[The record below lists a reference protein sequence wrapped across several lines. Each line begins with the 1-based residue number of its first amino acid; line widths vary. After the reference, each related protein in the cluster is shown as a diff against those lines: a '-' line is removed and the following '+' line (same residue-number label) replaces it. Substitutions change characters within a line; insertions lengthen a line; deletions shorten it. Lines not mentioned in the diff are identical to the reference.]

1 MSRQW
6 QKKKS
11 DDDQERTGEKKE
23 HDGKVRARP
32 NGFKVRRSNARS
44 PSGYHIS
51 PSGGA
56 STGFCLA
63 HAMIEDKTALRS
75 FLLSPHGL
83 MLFPIRRL
91 ALVCLAGLALS
102 GCLGDDSVLSGSAS
116 PQAGLSR
123 DPRLLVATTR
133 LPVGDPPRKP
143 WFSSERSAD
152 LIFAEAR
159 LTPPSTS
166 LMGRGSWS
174 IAKVDAVD
182 SRNAAQAF
190 AQAAFGQN
198 LLLYIHGYK
207 ESFET
212 AATST
217 IDLSEG
223 IKFAG
228 VTGLFTW
235 PSAASTFSYVAD
247 RESAMWSRDALEDLL
262 TAIAKTPSGGRI
274 HIVAHSMG
282 TLLTLETLRMVRASG
297 GESAMERIGAVV
309 MAAPDIDIDLF
320 ARGLERLGPDARKIT
335 VISSTNDRALAVSS
349 RLAGGIVRA
358 GAADRERLE
367 ALGVRVADASE
378 FGGGIINHDLFLSN
392 PEVQQVVK
400 RAIERER

>member
-1 MSRQW
+1 MTFPVSCRNLG
-6 QKKKS
+6 S
-11 DDDQERTGEKKE
+11 MR
-23 HDGKVRARP
+23 
-32 NGFKVRRSNARS
+32 F
-44 PSGYHIS
+44 
-51 PSGGA
+51 
-56 STGFCLA
+56 
-63 HAMIEDKTALRS
+63 S
-75 FLLSPHGL
+75 FS
-83 MLFPIRRL
+83 RL
-91 ALVCLAGLALS
+91 AIVCLAGVALS
-102 GCLGDDSVLSGSAS
+102 ACVGEDSALVSPAS
-116 PQAGLSR
+116 FKIGLSK
-123 DPRLLVATTR
+123 DPKLLVATTR
-133 LPVGDPPRKP
+133 LPVGEPLRKP

-152 LIFAEAR
+152 MIFAEAR
-159 LTPPSTS
+159 LTPPSDS
-166 LMGRGSWS
+166 LLSSGSWS
-174 IAKVDAVD
+174 IAKVDNVER
-182 SRNAAQAF
+182 SSAAQAF
-190 AQAAFGQN
+190 AQAAFGRD

-247 RESAMWSRDALEDLL
+247 RESAMWSRDSLEDLL
-262 TAIAKTPSGGRI
+262 AAIAKTPSGGRI

-282 TLLTLETLRMVRASG
+282 TLLTLETLRMLRASG

-320 ARGLERLGPDARKIT
+320 ARGLERLGPDAKKIT

-392 PEVQQVVK
+392 KEVQQVVK
-400 RAIERER
+400 RAIERS

>member
-1 MSRQW
+1 MRFSLSRLVIV
-6 QKKKS
+6 
-11 DDDQERTGEKKE
+11 GL
-23 HDGKVRARP
+23 
-32 NGFKVRRSNARS
+32 
-44 PSGYHIS
+44 
-51 PSGGA
+51 A
-56 STGFCLA
+56 S
-63 HAMIEDKTALRS
+63 
-75 FLLSPHGL
+75 
-83 MLFPIRRL
+83 
-91 ALVCLAGLALS
+91 LALS
-102 GCLGDDSVLSGSAS
+102 GCVGDDSALVSPAS
-116 PQAGLSR
+116 FKTGLEK
-123 DPRLLVATTR
+123 DPKLLVATTR
-133 LPVGDPPRKP
+133 LPVGDPPKKP

-152 LIFAEAR
+152 MIFAEAR
-159 LTPPSTS
+159 LTPPSDS
-166 LMGRGSWS
+166 LLGRVTASDWT
-174 IAKVDAVD
+174 IAKVDNVER
-182 SRNAAQAF
+182 SNAAQAF
-190 AQAAFGQN
+190 AQAAFGRD

-217 IDLSEG
+217 VDLSEG

-247 RESAMWSRDALEDLL
+247 RESAMWSRDSLEDLL

-309 MAAPDIDIDLF
+309 LAAPDIDIDLF
-320 ARGLERLGPDARKIT
+320 ARGLERLGSDAKKIT

-392 PEVQQVVK
+392 KEVQQVVK
-400 RAIERER
+400 RAIERS

>member
-1 MSRQW
+1 M
-6 QKKKS
+6 
-11 DDDQERTGEKKE
+11 T
-23 HDGKVRARP
+23 
-32 NGFKVRRSNARS
+32 
-44 PSGYHIS
+44 
-51 PSGGA
+51 
-56 STGFCLA
+56 
-63 HAMIEDKTALRS
+63 
-75 FLLSPHGL
+75 FLVSCRIPDLMRFSLS
-83 MLFPIRRL
+83 RL
-91 ALVCLAGLALS
+91 AIVCLAGIALS
-102 GCLGDDSVLSGSAS
+102 GCVGEDSALVS
-116 PQAGLSR
+116 PAAFKIGLEK
-123 DPRLLVATTR
+123 DPKLLVATTR
-133 LPVGDPPRKP
+133 LPVGDPPKKP

-152 LIFAEAR
+152 MIFAEAR
-159 LTPPSTS
+159 LTPPSGS
-166 LMGRGSWS
+166 LLGSGSWN
-174 IAKVDAVD
+174 IAKVENVD
-182 SRNAAQAF
+182 RSNAAQAF
-190 AQAAFGQN
+190 AQAAFGRD

-217 IDLSEG
+217 VDLSEG

-247 RESAMWSRDALEDLL
+247 RESAMWSRDSLEDLL

-309 MAAPDIDIDLF
+309 LAAPDIDIDLF
-320 ARGLERLGPDARKIT
+320 ARGLERLGSDARKIT

-392 PEVQQVVK
+392 KEVQQVVK
-400 RAIERER
+400 RAIERS

>member
-1 MSRQW
+1 MTFPVSCRI
-6 QKKKS
+6 
-11 DDDQERTGEKKE
+11 
-23 HDGKVRARP
+23 P
-32 NGFKVRRSNARS
+32 
-44 PSGYHIS
+44 
-51 PSGGA
+51 
-56 STGFCLA
+56 
-63 HAMIEDKTALRS
+63 
-75 FLLSPHGL
+75 GL
-83 MLFPIRRL
+83 MRFSFSRL
-91 ALVCLAGLALS
+91 AIVCLAGVALS
-102 GCLGDDSVLSGSAS
+102 GCVGEDSALVSPAS
-116 PQAGLSR
+116 FKIGLSK
-123 DPRLLVATTR
+123 DPKLLVATTR
-133 LPVGDPPRKP
+133 LPVGEPPKKP

-152 LIFAEAR
+152 MIFAEAR
-159 LTPPSTS
+159 LTPPSDS
-166 LMGRGSWS
+166 LLSSGSWS
-174 IAKVDAVD
+174 IAKVDNVER
-182 SRNAAQAF
+182 SNAAQAF
-190 AQAAFGQN
+190 AQAAFGRD

-247 RESAMWSRDALEDLL
+247 RESAMWSRDSLEDLL

-282 TLLTLETLRMVRASG
+282 TLLTLETLRMLRASG

-320 ARGLERLGPDARKIT
+320 ARGLERLGSDAKKIT

-392 PEVQQVVK
+392 KEVQQVVK
-400 RAIERER
+400 RAIERS

>member
-1 MSRQW
+1 
-6 QKKKS
+6 
-11 DDDQERTGEKKE
+11 
-23 HDGKVRARP
+23 
-32 NGFKVRRSNARS
+32 
-44 PSGYHIS
+44 
-51 PSGGA
+51 
-56 STGFCLA
+56 
-63 HAMIEDKTALRS
+63 
-75 FLLSPHGL
+75 
-83 MLFPIRRL
+83 MLFPIPRL
-91 ALVCLAGLALS
+91 ALACLASLALS
-102 GCLGDDSVLSGSAS
+102 GCLGEESALTS
-116 PQAGLSR
+116 PVSSQVGLAR
-123 DPRLLVATTR
+123 DPKLLVATTR

-159 LTPPSTS
+159 LTPPSDS
-166 LMGRGSWS
+166 FIGSSRWS
-174 IAKVDAVD
+174 IAKVENVD
-182 SRNAAQAF
+182 RGNAAQTF
-190 AQAAFGQN
+190 AQAAFGHN
-198 LLLYIHGYK
+198 LLLYIHGYR

-282 TLLTLETLRMVRASG
+282 TLLTLETLRMLRASG

-320 ARGLERLGPDARKIT
+320 ARSLERLGPDAKKIT

-349 RLAGGIVRA
+349 RLAGGIIRA

-367 ALGVRVADASE
+367 SLGVRVADASE
-378 FGGGIINHDLFLSN
+378 FGGGIINHDLFLTN
-392 PEVQQVVK
+392 KEVQQVIK
-400 RAIERER
+400 RAIERS

>member
-1 MSRQW
+1 
-6 QKKKS
+6 
-11 DDDQERTGEKKE
+11 
-23 HDGKVRARP
+23 
-32 NGFKVRRSNARS
+32 
-44 PSGYHIS
+44 
-51 PSGGA
+51 
-56 STGFCLA
+56 
-63 HAMIEDKTALRS
+63 
-75 FLLSPHGL
+75 
-83 MLFPIRRL
+83 MLFPIPRL
-91 ALVCLAGLALS
+91 ALACLASFALS
-102 GCLGDDSVLSGSAS
+102 GCLGEESALTS
-116 PQAGLSR
+116 PVSSQVGLAR
-123 DPRLLVATTR
+123 DPKLLVATTR
-133 LPVGDPPRKP
+133 LPVGDPPKKP

-159 LTPPSTS
+159 LTPPSDS
-166 LMGRGSWS
+166 FIGSSRWN
-174 IAKVDAVD
+174 IAKVENVD
-182 SRNAAQAF
+182 RGNAAQTF
-190 AQAAFGQN
+190 AQAAFGHN

-247 RESAMWSRDALEDLL
+247 RESAMWSRDSLEDLL
-262 TAIAKTPSGGRI
+262 AAIAKTPSGGRI

-282 TLLTLETLRMVRASG
+282 TLLTLETLRMLRASG

-320 ARGLERLGPDARKIT
+320 ARGLERLGPDAKKIT

-349 RLAGGIVRA
+349 RLAGGIIRA

-367 ALGVRVADASE
+367 SLGVRVADASE
-378 FGGGIINHDLFLSN
+378 FGGGIINHDLFLTN
-392 PEVQQVVK
+392 KEVQQVIK
-400 RAIERER
+400 RAIERS

>member
-1 MSRQW
+1 MSRQR
-6 QKKKS
+6 KDEKS
-11 DDDQERTGEKKE
+11 DDDNENTGENKE
-23 HDGKVRARP
+23 HLGKVRANP
-32 NGFKVRRSNARS
+32 AAFKIRRLRLRS

-51 PSGGA
+51 ASGAA

-75 FLLSPHGL
+75 FLLTPHGL

-102 GCLGDDSVLSGSAS
+102 GCLGDDSVLPGSTS

-133 LPVGDPPRKP
+133 LPVGEPPRKP

-159 LTPPSTS
+159 LTPPSSS
-166 LMGRGSWS
+166 LIGRGSWS
-174 IAKVDAVD
+174 IAKVDSVD
-182 SRNAAQAF
+182 SSNAAQAF